1 MHELYQ
7 KIFWKEKVHVF
18 SGLWAKKIAHVGKGS
33 PQTLSG
39 QLFLKNH
46 KLKTVKQQKGKK

>member
-1 MHELYQ
+1 
-7 KIFWKEKVHVF
+7 
-18 SGLWAKKIAHVGKGS
+18 LWAKKIAHVGKGS

-46 KLKTVKQQKGKK
+46 KLKTVKQQKGKKKKGTS